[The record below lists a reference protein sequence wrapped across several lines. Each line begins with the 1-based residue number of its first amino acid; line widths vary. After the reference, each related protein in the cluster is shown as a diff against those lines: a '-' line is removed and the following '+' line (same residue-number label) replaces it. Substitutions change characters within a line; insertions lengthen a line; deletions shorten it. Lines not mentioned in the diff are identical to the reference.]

1 MGEAT
6 IVLILTTSF
15 VVGLSGALMPGPLLA
30 LTIGETVRYGFRAGP
45 LLVLGHA
52 ILELAL
58 VIALVFGLSRIVGN
72 TLVVGIIGVVG
83 GLALIYM
90 GFSTVRQGWRNVEL
104 LSGGRKTANRT
115 LIVSGIAA
123 SAANPYW
130 WAWWAV
136 LGTTYLLWSLPLGAG
151 GVAAFFGGHI
161 SADIVWYTFI
171 GLIIAKGKQYISNK
185 VYRWFL
191 IVCGIALIGLGIY
204 FIVSVFW
211 QGSGLYQ
218 LINPA

>member
-1 MGEAT
+1 LGEAT
-6 IVLILTTSF
+6 IISILATSF
-15 VVGLSGALMPGPLLA
+15 LVGLSGALMPGPLLA

-58 VIALVFGLSRIVGN
+58 VIALVFGLSQIVGN
-72 TLVVGIIGVVG
+72 TLVISIIGIVG

-104 LSGGRKTANRT
+104 LAGARKTANRS
-115 LIVSGIAA
+115 LVVSGIIV
-123 SAANPYW
+123 SVANPYW
-130 WAWWAV
+130 VAWWAAI
-136 LGTTYLLWSLPLGAG
+136 GTTYLLWSLQLGAG

-161 SADIVWYTFI
+161 SADIIWYTVI
-171 GLIIAKGKQYISNK
+171 ALIIAKGKQYISNK
-185 VYRWFL
+185 AYRWFL

-204 FIVSVFW
+204 FII
-211 QGSGLYQ
+211 SGISFLV
-218 LINPA
+218 N

>member
-1 MGEAT
+1 LGEAT
-6 IVLILTTSF
+6 IALILTTSF
-15 VVGLSGALMPGPLLA
+15 LVGLTGALMPGPLLA

-90 GFSTVRQGWRNVEL
+90 GISTVRQGWRNTEL
-104 LSGGRKTANRT
+104 LAVARRTANRT
-115 LIVSGIAA
+115 LVLSGIVV
-123 SAANPYW
+123 SVANPYW
-130 WAWWAV
+130 VAWWATI
-136 LGTTYLLWSLPLGAG
+136 GTTYLLWSLQLGAG

-161 SADIVWYTFI
+161 SADIIWYTLI
-171 GLIIAKGKQYISNK
+171 ALIIAKGKQYFSNAI
-185 VYRWFL
+185 YRWFL
-191 IVCGIALIGLGIY
+191 VVCGVVLGGLGCY
-204 FIVSVFW
+204 FIVS
-211 QGSGLYQ
+211 GIRS
-218 LINPA
+218 LIS